1 MRFALHG
8 MCSLYSNILS
18 DIRLAKE
25 TGYEGLEIHTDKL
38 WRYLDAG
45 LTSQLLNER
54 LQAAGIKPSAI
65 DIIGGVEGATR
76 EDQKR
81 LFEQTETLCLVAKE
95 IGAPT
100 IQLNAFEGLNGLSI
114 ADNIRLTAANI
125 RSIADIGRD
134 FGIRFQYEGAAW
146 TPIASLDDYL
156 RLHDAVSR
164 DNFGFVLDTW
174 HLWACR
180 GATPEQVVK
189 IDKDRIYNV
198 HFSDGKRPAIGET
211 WPNERAL
218 RGYLLGEGDIPLQE
232 WASAILETG
241 YDGFCSGEF
250 LNDQLWEHD
259 HYELASHMLQGMRAL
274 VK

>member
-25 TGYEGLEIHTDKL
+25 TGYDGLEIHTDKL
-38 WRYLDAG
+38 WRYLEAG

-54 LQAAGIKPSAI
+54 LQAAGIQPSAI
-65 DIIGGVEGATR
+65 DIIGGVEATTK
-76 EDQKR
+76 EDQKQ
-81 LFEQTETLCLVAKE
+81 LFKQTETLCLVAQE

-100 IQLNAFEGLNGLSI
+100 IQLNAFEGLNGLSV
-114 ADNIRLTAANI
+114 DENIRLTAANI

-164 DNFGFVLDTW
+164 NNFGFVLDTW

-180 GATPEQVVK
+180 GATPEQVAK
-189 IDKDRIYNV
+189 IDKECIYNV
-198 HFSDGKRPAIGET
+198 HFSDGKRPAIGEA

-250 LNDQLWEHD
+250 LNDQLWEQD
-259 HYELASHMLQGMRAL
+259 HYELASQMLQGMRAL